1 MAFLDTG
8 GTGALRKLTGVAT
21 VAVSAWAVSQ
31 IEPSDTTTS
40 PTTTVTLK
48 VLVSSSDAS
57 NTDVQIQVA
66 TENTFSSPVV
76 DVTLTNK
83 PDGFVTALA
92 SGLVNLTNYYWRARA
107 AQTGTTAWTVWSPI
121 WSFGINTVVG
131 AACSYVYSNFGIDPA
146 MVGSDAEY
154 VFQNFGIEQVHE
166 DVAQEYVNYNHG
178 VEVTRR
184 SVAVEYVHE
193 GDVNTGTPDPRI
205 WFVTPDNGRAG
216 DGIRIFGFGFGD
228 LQSQYAGSLEWRNG
242 VEWDP
247 LSVTSWQ
254 TFPPTVNA
262 YTAARQMDMLS
273 GEMDMQHTVIE
284 VQIPV
289 EAVPPG
295 VSFRLVT
302 DGS

>member
-1 MAFLDTG
+1 
-8 GTGALRKLTGVAT
+8 
-21 VAVSAWAVSQ
+21 
-31 IEPSDTTTS
+31 
-40 PTTTVTLK
+40 
-48 VLVSSSDAS
+48 
-57 NTDVQIQVA
+57 
-66 TENTFSSPVV
+66 
-76 DVTLTNK
+76 
-83 PDGFVTALA
+83 
-92 SGLVNLTNYYWRARA
+92 
-107 AQTGTTAWTVWSPI
+107 VWSPI